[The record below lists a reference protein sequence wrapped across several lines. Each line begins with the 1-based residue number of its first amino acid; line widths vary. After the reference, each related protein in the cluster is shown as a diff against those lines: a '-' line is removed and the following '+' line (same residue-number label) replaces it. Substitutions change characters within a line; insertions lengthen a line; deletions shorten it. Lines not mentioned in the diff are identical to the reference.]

1 MFGMCASSSARS
13 RRNWSLGT
21 IVRTL
26 GLQWPD
32 LQGNQLM
39 IGHSLSQ
46 VEQQV
51 FLKEPKN
58 KKFRVI
64 TIPPSAL
71 KKLQAHRKKQQPYR
85 AHFGPSYQRSE
96 EPRVG

>member
-1 MFGMCASSSARS
+1 LRQ
-13 RRNWSLGT
+13 RD
-21 IVRTL
+21 
-26 GLQWPD
+26 QWAD

-39 IGHSLSQ
+39 IGRSLSQ

-64 TIPPSAL
+64 SIPPSAP
-71 KKLQAHRKKQQPYR
+71 KKVQAHRK
-85 AHFGPSYQRSE
+85 E
-96 EPRVG
+96 